1 MKDSVRKILS
11 LVLIAV
17 FLVST
22 SMFAIQF
29 FDKQAGS
36 ATYDEAQQL
45 ANLAATES
53 TVVTPVTEATE
64 PPETTEPTGPT
75 QSMWTPAPVT
85 DDPHMEELAGTDLD
99 ALRQENEDVVG
110 WIYIPDTKIHYPI
123 VQGEDNEHYLTHT
136 WNNKRNYVGAI
147 FMETLNNPNL
157 VNFNT
162 IIYGHNM
169 RDGSMFAALQ
179 NYYTTEYWEN
189 HPYVYLVTDAG
200 VLRYEIFSAYDADV
214 ESQTYA
220 LSFRQ
225 RSTRESFIQ
234 MAVENSDFDTG
245 IIPEHTDL
253 ILTLSTCTGLGYSQR
268 RVMHARLPMV
278 QVQ

>member
-22 SMFAIQF
+22 SMFALQF
-29 FDKQAGS
+29 FDKRAGS
-36 ATYDEAQQL
+36 ATYDEAQML
-45 ANLAATES
+45 ASLSTES
-53 TVVTPVTEATE
+53 TVVAPVTEATA
-64 PPETTEPTGPT
+64 PPETEPTGPK
-75 QSMWTPAPVT
+75 QSMWMPAPVT
-85 DDPHMEELAGTDLD
+85 DDPHMAELAGTDLN

-110 WIYIPDTKIHYPI
+110 WIYIPDTRIHYPI

-147 FMETLNNPNL
+147 FMEVNNNPNL

-169 RDGSMFAALQ
+169 RDGSMFASLQ

-214 ESQTYA
+214 DSQTYA

-234 MAVENSDFDTG
+234 MALENSDFETG
-245 IIPEHTDL
+245 IQPAHTDL

-268 RVMHARLPMV
+268 RVLHARLPMV
-278 QVQ
+278 EVQ